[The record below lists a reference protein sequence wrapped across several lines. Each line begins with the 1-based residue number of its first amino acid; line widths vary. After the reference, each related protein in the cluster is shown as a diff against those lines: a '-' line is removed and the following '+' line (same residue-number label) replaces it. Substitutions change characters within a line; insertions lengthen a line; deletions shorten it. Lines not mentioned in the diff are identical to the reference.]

1 MNLFS
6 KFHIKHPLMSGI
18 YASLVASL
26 LILFVSYLFDDK
38 DKMMPHMSAS
48 NTNSQS
54 VSGNIVNGDLIIQ
67 GQQVVT
73 KNQDSVKNNQHIIVT
88 TVTKSVKIG
97 GNKSNNESL
106 IGSGN
111 KGNIFIGAQSVIIS
125 GNDNKDIIIKD
136 SNSISLS
143 GKNNVI
149 YIINCKEININGND
163 NEIYVVEGTTKR
175 KIDGSRN
182 VIKQITTEDF
192 RKLNLL

>member
-1 MNLFS
+1 
-6 KFHIKHPLMSGI
+6 MSGI

-38 DKMMPHMSAS
+38 DKMMPHMSAN
-48 NTNSQS
+48 NTNSQT
-54 VSGNIVNGDLIIQ
+54 VNGNIVGRDLIIQ
-67 GQQVVT
+67 GYSATTQIPENAKSNKT
-73 KNQDSVKNNQHIIVT
+73 TSTT
-88 TVTKSVKIG
+88 TVTRTVKIG
-97 GNKSNNESL
+97 ENKNNTESL

-111 KGNIFIGAQSVIIS
+111 TGNVFSAAQNVIIS
-125 GNDNKDIIIKD
+125 GNNNKDIIIKD

-143 GKNNVI
+143 GKSNVI